1 METKQHTLEQPMGQ
15 RRNQQGNQRIF
26 QKNKNGNTTYQN
38 LWGAAKT
45 VLRGKLIVINANI
58 EKLERSQIVNLT
70 LPLKELEKRSKLSP
84 KLAE

>member
-1 METKQHTLEQPMGQ
+1 METKQHTYES
-15 RRNQQGNQRIF
+15 NKKSQGNQRIF